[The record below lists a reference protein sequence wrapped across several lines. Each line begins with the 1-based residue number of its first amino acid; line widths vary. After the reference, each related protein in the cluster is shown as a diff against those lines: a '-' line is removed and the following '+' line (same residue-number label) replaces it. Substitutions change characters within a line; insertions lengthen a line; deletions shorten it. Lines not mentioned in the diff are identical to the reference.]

1 MHADCANVSLRVELS
16 HWLFLFYSSPTD
28 RLVSVNMAYM
38 QCMYNVGVSEYLQV
52 PYVGFCF
59 PLQHQVI
66 QLEVTDCET
75 VTSIWKEVD
84 LVLTHIYQLC
94 RDKEQVETEVHIGVY
109 IILDTEILLYFQPV
123 SDFN

>member
-1 MHADCANVSLRVELS
+1 M
-16 HWLFLFYSSPTD
+16 
-28 RLVSVNMAYM
+28 RL
-38 QCMYNVGVSEYLQV
+38 
-52 PYVGFCF
+52 
-59 PLQHQVI
+59 
-66 QLEVTDCET
+66 